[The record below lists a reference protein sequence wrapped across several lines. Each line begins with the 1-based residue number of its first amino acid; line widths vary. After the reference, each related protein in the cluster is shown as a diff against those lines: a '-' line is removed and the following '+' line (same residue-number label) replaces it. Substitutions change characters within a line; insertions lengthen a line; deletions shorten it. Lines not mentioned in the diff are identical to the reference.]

1 MRALKI
7 TSNIQDR
14 TLVLEKYYNDI
25 NKISLEDE
33 KEIIKRIKEG
43 DKRALDKLVINNL
56 RFVVSVAKQY
66 TYFGVPLVD
75 LINEG
80 NLGLIRA
87 SQLFDYNCE
96 FKFISY
102 AVWHVRANIQN
113 HLNSLGN
120 VVRIP
125 VNRTASSIKLSRLVG
140 QKEQELGYDISHGI
154 AIEIF
159 DDVKRVD
166 IDHFYLKY
174 GKRDSSLDFNMGDSD
189 ESFSLSDTLLLSDD
203 TWVPDNLSEEDESKR
218 ILKWAL
224 SQLNY
229 KEQTIMKYQLE
240 YGSISSHIDVLA
252 EELNITAYAIKVN
265 YRNILNKLKN
275 LIESYNPYNTSVKI
289 PKKIKQ
295 QRILLPLKK
304 EEVKAIIE
312 RDLNKEIEAIKKEE
326 EKKERLNR
334 KLTRAEVLEIRGI
347 LPEPIQQVPN
357 KKEIVLPNNE
367 RVVLDAFFGGY
378 IGEIKSDKVKIREMS
393 KSLGISKGEILGI
406 INRYKRANR

>member
-14 TLVLEKYYNDI
+14 TLVLDKYFNDI

-33 KEIIKRIKEG
+33 KEIIKRIKDG
-43 DKRALDKLVINNL
+43 DKRALGKLVENNL
-56 RFVVSVAKQY
+56 KFVVSVAKQY
-66 TYFGVPLVD
+66 VHFGVPLVD

-80 NLGLIRA
+80 NIGLIRA
-87 SQLFDYNCE
+87 SQLFDYDCE

-102 AVWHVRANIQN
+102 AVWHIRANIQN

-125 VNRTASSIKLSRLVG
+125 LNRTASSIKLSKLVG

-203 TWVPDNLSEEDESKR
+203 TWVPDNLSEEDETKR
-218 ILKWAL
+218 ILKWAI
-224 SQLNY
+224 SQLSY
-229 KEQTIMKYQLE
+229 SEQTILKYQLE
-240 YGSISSHIDVLA
+240 FGTIASHIDFLA
-252 EELNITAYAIKVN
+252 EELGITTYAVKAS
-265 YRNILNKLKN
+265 YRNILNKLKA
-275 LIESYNPYNTSVKI
+275 LIEGYDPYKNSIEIKKKK
-289 PKKIKQ
+289 PKK
-295 QRILLPLKK
+295 LVPLKR
-304 EEVKAIIE
+304 EEVRIIVE
-312 RDLNKEIEAIKKEE
+312 RDLEKEVKKE
-326 EKKERLNR
+326 KTKL
-334 KLTRAEVLEIRGI
+334 LTREEVLEIRDI
-347 LPEPIQQVPN
+347 KPKVIESALPS
-357 KKEIVLPNNE
+357 NE
-367 RVVLDAFFGGY
+367 SMVLDAFFNRPIGGSD
-378 IGEIKSDKVKIREMS
+378 SDKVKIREIS

-406 INRYKRANR
+406 INRYKRANK

>member
-14 TLVLEKYYNDI
+14 TLVLEKYFNDI

-66 TYFGVPLVD
+66 TYFGVPLMD

-80 NLGLIRA
+80 NLGLITA
-87 SQLFDYNCE
+87 AHKFDYDCDL
-96 FKFISY
+96 KFISY

-120 VVRIP
+120 IVRIP
-125 VNRTASSIKLSRLVG
+125 VNRTSSSIKLSRLVG
-140 QKEQELGYDISHGI
+140 QKEQELGYEISHGL
-154 AIEIF
+154 AIDLF
-159 DDVKRVD
+159 DDVKMID

-203 TWVPDNLSEEDESKR
+203 TWVPDSLSEEDETKR

-240 YGSISSHIDVLA
+240 FGSITSHVDVIA
-252 EELNITAYAIKVN
+252 EELKITTYAVKVN

-275 LIESYNPYNTSVKI
+275 LIESYNPYNTSIKI

-295 QRILLPLKK
+295 QRILPPLKK
-304 EEVKAIIE
+304 EEIKLIVE
-312 RDLNKEIEAIKKEE
+312 NDLKLEIEAKKKEE
-326 EKKERLNR
+326 ERKERLNR
-334 KLTRAEVLEIRGI
+334 KLTRDEVLEIRNMDKKPSNV
-347 LPEPIQQVPN
+347 LPI
-357 KKEIVLPNNE
+357 KKENELSNNE
-367 RVVLDAFFGGY
+367 LIVLDAFFGGY
-378 IGEIKSDKVKIREMS
+378 IGEIKSDKVKIREIS
-393 KSLGISKGEILGI
+393 KNLGLSKGEILGI
-406 INRYKRANR
+406 VNRYKRANR